1 MIDAPS
7 ANPLQQLMALWQQN
21 RLAEALA
28 KVEEL
33 LPGAPQ
39 QPVIHEL
46 RAAILAQ
53 CGRSDDAAAAYGQ
66 LVEKSPAD
74 SRLRVRFGNALR
86 AAGQTRACIE
96 AYRHAAILQPELG
109 EAWCSLANLKTYR
122 FTETEIRQ
130 MQAQV
135 EQHNVGR
142 ESEVAFHFALGR
154 ALGDENDYAQS
165 FAHYRS
171 GNALWRSGLTY
182 NSAATSAF
190 VGRCIDVFTPA
201 FFAGNRATGQEVA
214 APIFVVGLPRAG
226 STLVEQILA
235 AHPLV
240 EGAGELPE
248 IMSITAEIDRATG
261 GRYPETLR
269 TFSEHAFRR
278 LSQRYI
284 DRGQIY
290 RRSGRAHFVDK
301 MPNNFVHVGIIQR
314 MFPDAKVIDVR
325 RAPMACC
332 FANFAH
338 HFARGQQFAYD
349 LQELARYYA
358 DYVRIMAHWDAV
370 LPGEVYRLQ
379 YERLVENPEAEIR
392 TLLAFLG
399 LPFEAACLRFF
410 EAERPVRSASSE
422 QVRQPIF
429 RDSLEFWRHY
439 EPWLGAL
446 REALGELAES

>member
-1 MIDAPS
+1 VIDAPS

-201 FFAGNRATGQEVA
+201 FFHGDRARGQEIA

-261 GRYPETLR
+261 GRYPETLGS
-269 TFSEHAFRR
+269 FSETAFQR
-278 LSQRYI
+278 LAQRYL

-290 RRSGRAHFVDK
+290 RRLGRPHFVDK
-301 MPNNFVHVGIIQR
+301 MPNNFAHVGLIRR

-325 RAPMACC
+325 RGAMACC

-338 HFARGQQFAYD
+338 HFPRGQQFAYD
-349 LQELARYYA
+349 LQELALYYA

-370 LPGEVYRLQ
+370 LPGKVYRLQ
-379 YERLVENPEAEIR
+379 YERLIENPEAEIR
-392 TLLAFLG
+392 ALLAFLG
-399 LPFEAACLRFF
+399 LPFEPSCLRFF

-422 QVRQPIF
+422 QVRRPIF

-446 REALGELAES
+446 HEHLGDLAES